1 MEKNGKKKD
10 NSMEPPV
17 YVEKLF
23 IQTPL
28 SYRKRNLMSLK
39 VK

>member
-1 MEKNGKKKD
+1 MEAHRGL
-10 NSMEPPV
+10 EPAV
-17 YVEKLF
+17 YIEKLF